1 MAHTTATGG
10 HGPADEVTPG
20 DVDPD
25 YPVDP
30 VPAHARKSTFSLAV
44 VLVGFTLFTPSML
57 AGAQIGAGFAFGP
70 LLGVLLLGSLVLGV
84 YVGVIGWIGARTN
97 LTTAMMARRT
107 FGRSGAK
114 LSSLLLGG
122 TQVGW
127 YGVSVATLALLTGQ
141 ALGWESDAATRWLM
155 VLSGLVMGVTAY
167 YGYKGMYALSLV
179 AVPLLGVLVV
189 WVTWRAFDEVGGWTA
204 MNEIVPAES
213 MSVAVAVTVIVG
225 TFASGGTQAPNW
237 TRFARTPSSG
247 FWTCIIAFLAAEL
260 VMLFCGAIGALAFGE
275 GDFVLVL
282 FNLGLVGW
290 GLVFLVANIWTTNDN
305 TAYNVGVAGA
315 EMFNSRSKKPF
326 VIFGVVAGT
335 VLAVTG
341 IYDSLIGFLTWL
353 GILIP
358 PLGGVL
364 IGDYLVNRS
373 GREPAAGRIEHEDLP
388 AVRWDNIGLYVVA
401 SLAAW
406 GSSEAGLF
414 IPPIVG
420 IGVAVVGVLVVKA
433 VRGRAPGTPATTGG
447 GPPVSRSSRL

>member
-1 MAHTTATGG
+1 MAHGTHAKAQLHSSG
-10 HGPADEVTPG
+10 E
-20 DVDPD
+20 VDPD

-30 VPAHARKSTFSLAV
+30 VPPHARKSTLSLAV
-44 VLVGFTLFTPSML
+44 VLVGFTLFTPTML
-57 AGAQIGAGFAFGP
+57 AGAQVGSGFSFTP
-70 LLGVLLLGSLVLGV
+70 LLGVLLLGSTVLGL
-84 YVGVIGWIGARTN
+84 YVGAIGWLGARTN
-97 LTTAMMARRT
+97 LTTAMMARQT
-107 FGRSGAK
+107 FGRVGAK

-122 TQVGW
+122 SQVGW

-141 ALGWESDAATRWLM
+141 ALGWESSSADRWLM
-155 VLSGLVMGVTAY
+155 LFSGLIMGITAY
-167 YGYKGMYALSLV
+167 FGYRGMYALSVV
-179 AVPLLGVLVV
+179 AVPLLIILVV
-189 WVTWRAFDEVGGWTA
+189 WVTWRAFDEVGGWNA

-247 FWTCIIAFLAAEL
+247 FWTCIIAFLIGEM

-335 VLAVTG
+335 LLAVTG
-341 IYDSLIGFLTWL
+341 IYDNLIVFLSWL

-364 IGDYLVNRS
+364 IGDHLATRADRTRS
-373 GREPAAGRIEHEDLP
+373 QIAYDDLP
-388 AVRWDNIGLYVVA
+388 AVRWLNVGLYVLA
-401 SLAAW
+401 ALAAW
-406 GSSEAGLF
+406 ISSEAGIF
-414 IPPIVG
+414 IPPLIG
-420 IGVAVVGVLVVKA
+420 IGVAVGGVVVVRA
-433 VRGRAPGTPATTGG
+433 VQTRGRAPAQPMA
-447 GPPVSRSSRL
+447 